1 MERLRSRLS
10 DLQAEAGFNT
20 CFDASCARA
29 KRARASTP
37 GSEPEEQEP
46 EEPEAEEPEDL
57 GATGAMRG
65 SASTPAQIQ
74 TICRKWAR
82 EAMGILYAWTPTR
95 EDHGACL

>member
-20 CFDASCARA
+20 CARA

-37 GSEPEEQEP
+37 GSEPEEQEEP

-74 TICRKWAR
+74 TIGRKWAH
-82 EAMGILYAWTPTR
+82 EAMRIL
-95 EDHGACL
+95 